1 MRWALLLSSLLML
14 SAAAAVTADV
24 AAAAAERR
32 VALVI
37 GNGAYQNVARLKNPA
52 NDAQLMAETLA
63 AIGFELVGGKP
74 LIDADK
80 AGLERAIRS
89 FGQAL
94 RGGAIGLF
102 YYSGHGVQIGG
113 INYLIPVGANVAEE
127 LDAKFE
133 LVDAG
138 LVLDAMANARNRLNI
153 MILDACRNNPFGG
166 RGLRDIGAGLAQ
178 VSAPAGT
185 VISYAT
191 QPGDVAQDGA
201 GRHSPYTDALAAAI
215 RHPGQDIFAT
225 FNEVGLSVKEATRGQ
240 QQPWLATS
248 PIEGRFYFVPGES
261 EEMKRARLEA
271 EQLKAQAEAARADA
285 AAARAQA
292 QSDAA
297 ARAQAEA
304 QAKTDAAQLAK
315 AQAEAAAAMTAA
327 AAAARKQMEA
337 EAEVARARA
346 EAATMQQAAA
356 ADRAAQKAAAEA
368 EAKAG
373 EQAAAMKR
381 QSEAEAMRAKAETAA
396 AQAQADA
403 ARADTQAEA
412 AVKAQA
418 AAEAAKAAA
427 EAALA
432 RSTAAAGGP
441 TQVAVAAAPLGLVSP
456 DRRSA
461 DPRRFD
467 GVWTGAETCSSE
479 KGASGFRRPFVAV
492 VKDAHLTIRQGTTGQ
507 PGSNVIEGDIDG
519 DGGLKARQTGLTGNP
534 AFNLDGAP
542 AGVPWDARLVGRL
555 GATDGGAERV
565 EGRRCRLTF
574 ERQQGAQ

>member
-1 MRWALLLSSLLML
+1 MRWALLLSSLLTL

-356 ADRAAQKAAAEA
+356 ADRAAQNAAAEA
-368 EAKAG
+368 EAKAR

-381 QSEAEAMRAKAETAA
+381 H
-396 AQAQADA
+396 
-403 ARADTQAEA
+403 
-412 AVKAQA
+412 
-418 AAEAAKAAA
+418 
-427 EAALA
+427 
-432 RSTAAAGGP
+432 
-441 TQVAVAAAPLGLVSP
+441 
-456 DRRSA
+456 RRSA

-467 GVWTGAETCSSE
+467 GIWTGAETCPSG
-479 KGASGFRRPFVAV
+479 KGARGFRRPFVAV

-519 DGGLKARQTGLTGNP
+519 DGGFKATQTGLTGDP
-534 AFNLDGAP
+534 AFSPNGAP
-542 AGVPWDARLVGRL
+542 PGVPWDARLTGRL
-555 GATDGGAERV
+555 GATDGAAERV
-565 EGRRCRLTF
+565 EGRPCSLSF
-574 ERQQGAQ
+574 ERQQAAQ